1 MLCMKS
7 MKEKQETGCT
17 GFSDAFYGTSTVG
30 ERGQIVI
37 PAEARAEIGFNP
49 GDKVMI
55 MRHPTHKGV
64 MLFKLEAVREFLNE
78 FQEGLN
84 RIEGSKEETE

>member
-1 MLCMKS
+1 MKS
-7 MKEKQETGCT
+7 EKERGCA

-37 PAEARAEIGFNP
+37 PAEARADIGFNP

-55 MRHPTHKGV
+55 MRHPIHKGV

-78 FQEGLN
+78 FQEGLDK
-84 RIEGSKEETE
+84 IEAHKEETE

>member
-1 MLCMKS
+1 MKS
-7 MKEKQETGCT
+7 DKEERCA
-17 GFSDAFYGTSTVG
+17 GFSEAFYGTSTVG

-55 MRHPTHKGV
+55 MRHPHHKGV
-64 MLFKLEAVREFLNE
+64 MLFKIDAVREFLNDFTE
-78 FQEGLN
+78 NLN

>member
-7 MKEKQETGCT
+7 MKNEKERDCG
-17 GFSDAFYGTSTVG
+17 GFSEAFYGTSTVG

-37 PAEARAEIGFNP
+37 PAEARADIGFNP

-55 MRHPTHKGV
+55 MRHPHHKGV
-64 MLFKLEAVREFLNE
+64 MLFKIEAVREFLNE
-78 FQEGLN
+78 FTESLN
-84 RIEGSKEETE
+84 KIEGSKEETE